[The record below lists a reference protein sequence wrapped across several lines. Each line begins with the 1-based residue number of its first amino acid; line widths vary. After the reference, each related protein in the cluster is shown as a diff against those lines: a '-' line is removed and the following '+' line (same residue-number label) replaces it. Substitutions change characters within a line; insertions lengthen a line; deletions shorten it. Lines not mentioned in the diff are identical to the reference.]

1 MTRSDYQRDYRQQYK
16 QQAKRVNLTYSLS
29 EHRQI
34 ARAAKA
40 AGLPVASYVK
50 QLSLG
55 EAAAMRDL
63 PEDLREQLADLD
75 RVIRT
80 IANNVNQMARH
91 SHRIGHVLDEQEVFL
106 NIHALSGELQKVIT
120 KAARGASSS
129 EDDLP

>member
-50 QLSLG
+50 QLSVC
-55 EAAAMRDL
+55 D
-63 PEDLREQLADLD
+63 
-75 RVIRT
+75 
-80 IANNVNQMARH
+80 
-91 SHRIGHVLDEQEVFL
+91 GHTPL
-106 NIHALSGELQKVIT
+106 I
-120 KAARGASSS
+120 
-129 EDDLP
+129 

>member
-1 MTRSDYQRDYRQQYK
+1 MTRSEYQREYRQQYK
-16 QQAKRVNLTYSLS
+16 QQVKRVNLTYSLS

-34 ARAAKA
+34 ARAANA
-40 AGLPVASYVK
+40 AGVPVASFVK

-55 EAAAMRDL
+55 EAGRSRDL

-75 RVIRT
+75 RVVRT

-106 NIHALSGELQKVIT
+106 NIHALQTQLEQVIR
-120 KAARGASSS
+120 KATQAGDASQ
-129 EDDLP
+129 DDLP